1 VKLKDLDPDQT
12 AELNALLDEV
22 LALPVSSRTS
32 WLERLS
38 GQGHTL
44 HGLITDLLGSLAKAD
59 AAGLLETQDLVA
71 RHLAESLVREGPSHP
86 GQVLGPYRI
95 LRLLAEGGMGS
106 VWLAERLDGMY
117 SRQVALKLMRDDIAG
132 RAFAERFSRERSILG
147 ALDHPRIAKLLDAG
161 TTAEGH
167 AYLAIEYV
175 DGMPLTSYCEAQR
188 LPIRARVELVMQVLE
203 AVQYAHERLVVHRDL
218 KPNNILVSADG
229 EAHLLDFGIAKLLGD
244 SGEATET
251 ELTQL
256 GGRAFTPDYASPE
269 QIKGEPV
276 TTASDVYSAGVLL
289 YELLCGQRPYRL
301 ARASRAALEEA
312 ILEEEPVHPSQR
324 VVDGPAVH
332 ARSTTAKRLVKAL
345 SGDLDTIVMKALKK
359 RPGER
364 YATAEAFRSDLQRF
378 LLGLPVRARPDGRLY
393 RARKFVARH
402 RSGVVVAAAL
412 VATLGAGITGTA
424 WQAGQARQEAR
435 RARAVQDFL
444 TSLFDE
450 AQPAKARGRELTAR
464 ELLERGQR
472 QLQSGLADQPRLNAE
487 LDGVLADLFIK
498 LNAEDK
504 AMPLAQARLATA
516 QRLDGE
522 GSLAYG
528 DALAALA
535 RVHSGL
541 VHHDLALETYSKA
554 RRVLLNHAAERQ
566 GELLDI
572 ERHRAFELVELQ
584 RHKEAVQL
592 LDAAIPAM
600 IKRSGELAWEVISA
614 KALLSG
620 ACSWSGERERAARL
634 AHEIAP
640 LLDAVDPVHL
650 LDAIDARNNI
660 AYSFLAAWQPGE
672 AATSL
677 RGAIKDWQRVVGTD
691 TPTEL
696 IFRRTLM
703 LALGEIGNY
712 EEAAQIATGDVQR
725 SIRILGPDAQ
735 PTRLAES
742 FAVRPLIAIGRTVEA
757 LEMARSSLAALPE
770 RSIQNFFA
778 PAQRQ
783 DFENRHALALIYAGQ
798 AEAARVALG
807 HLVDQARRDGHA
819 KGDVYGRSLH
829 YLAGAQ
835 IARGDWAAAIDASR
849 EAIQVF
855 ERSRIGADMYVARA
869 QLTEAIALARQGH
882 AKDALALLNTA
893 DAHLLKVSEASH
905 PVRRHAQ
912 LVRAE
917 VLRSLGQADEAL
929 RLEHEAREALKVKG
943 AVLPEVMMLV
953 P

>member
-1 VKLKDLDPDQT
+1 MKLKDLDADQT

-22 LALPVSSRTS
+22 LALPMSSRTG

-38 GQGHTL
+38 GQGHAL
-44 HGLITDLLGSLAKAD
+44 HGLITELLGSLAKAD

-71 RHLAESLVREGPSHP
+71 RHLAATLVREDPSHP
-86 GQVLGPYRI
+86 GQVLGPYRT
-95 LRLLAEGGMGS
+95 LRLLAEGGMGA

-161 TTAEGH
+161 TTVDGQ

-175 DGMPLTSYCEAQR
+175 DGKPLTSYCDAGQ
-188 LPIRARVELVMQVLE
+188 LPIRARVELVVQVLE

-229 EAHLLDFGIAKLLGD
+229 QAHLLDFGIAKLLGD
-244 SGEATET
+244 GGEATET

-269 QIKGEPV
+269 QITGEPV

-312 ILEEEPVHPSQR
+312 ILEEDPAPPSQR
-324 VVDGPAVH
+324 VVDGPAVR
-332 ARSTTAKRLVKAL
+332 ARSTSAKRLAKAL

-364 YATAEAFRSDLQRF
+364 YATAEAFRSDLQRY
-378 LLGLPVRARPDGRLY
+378 LLGLPVRARPDSRLY
-393 RARKFVARH
+393 RARKFVTRH

-412 VATLGAGITGTA
+412 VATLGAGIAGTV
-424 WQAGQARQEAR
+424 WQASQARQEAR

-472 QLQSGLADQPRLNAE
+472 QLQSGLADQPRLGAE
-487 LDGVLADLFIK
+487 LDGVLADLFVK

-504 AMPLAQARLATA
+504 ALPLAQARLATA

-522 GSLAYG
+522 QSLAYG

-535 RVHSGL
+535 RVHSGML
-541 VHHDLALETYSKA
+541 HHDLALETYSRA
-554 RRVLLNHAAERQ
+554 RQVLLNHASERQ

-572 ERHRAFELVELQ
+572 ERHRSFELVELQ
-584 RHKEAVQL
+584 RHKEAVQI
-592 LDAAIPAM
+592 LDAALPAM
-600 IKRSGELAWEVISA
+600 IARWGERDWEVISA
-614 KALLSG
+614 KALLST
-620 ACSWSGERERAARL
+620 ACSWLGERERAGSL
-634 AHEIAP
+634 ALEIEP
-640 LLDAVDPVHL
+640 LLDTVDESHL
-650 LDAIDARNNI
+650 LEAIDARSDI
-660 AYSFLAAWQPGE
+660 GHAFLAAWQPDR
-672 AATSL
+672 AVTPL
-677 RGAIKDWQRVVGTD
+677 RGAIKEWARVVGAD
-691 TPTEL
+691 TPIEL
-696 IFRRTLM
+696 TFRRTLM

-712 EEAAQIATGDVQR
+712 EEAARIATEDVPR
-725 SIRILGPDAQ
+725 SIRIIGPDAQ
-735 PTRLAES
+735 PTRLTES
-742 FAVRPLIAIGRTVEA
+742 FAVRPLIAIGQTVEA

-770 RSIQNFFA
+770 RAVQNSFA
-778 PAQRQ
+778 PLQRR
-783 DFENRHALALIYAGQ
+783 DFENRHALALIYTGQ
-798 AEAARVALG
+798 SEAAHVALG
-807 HLVDQARRDGHA
+807 QLVDQARRDGQA

-829 YLAGAQ
+829 YLAGAR

-855 ERSRIGADMYVARA
+855 EHSRIGADMYVARA
-869 QLTEAIALARQGH
+869 QLTEAMALARQGH
-882 AKDALALLNTA
+882 ADAAVALVDAA

-905 PVRRHAQ
+905 PVRHHAQ

-917 VLRSLGQADEAL
+917 VLRGLGRLDEA
-929 RLEHEAREALKVKG
+929 RGLEHEAREALKAQG
-943 AVLPEVMMLV
+943 AVLPAVMPLV